1 MIEAAA
7 AAAPTA
13 TSSDWLSMLSISLSM
28 SVHIWCGVRCVG
40 LARVIVYYRLYR
52 LCDPREQFMIC
63 RTPNR
68 YFFRR
73 ATFFCHIC
81 NAKSL
86 QTFAPD
92 RAIIV
97 ESESFQTFF
106 ATFCSHKER
115 T

>member
-7 AAAPTA
+7 AAAAAA
-13 TSSDWLSMLSISLSM
+13 TSSDWVSMLSISLSM
-28 SVHIWCGVRCVG
+28 SVHIWCGVRRLG
-40 LARVIVYYRLYR
+40 LARVIVYYRLYG
-52 LCDPREQFMIC
+52 LCDPREEFMILP
-63 RTPNR
+63 TPNR

-86 QTFAPD
+86 QTFGPD

-97 ESESFQTFF
+97 EFESFQTFF

>member
-1 MIEAAA
+1 ML
-7 AAAPTA
+7 
-13 TSSDWLSMLSISLSM
+13 LSRYCIH
-28 SVHIWCGVRCVG
+28 VHIWCGVRRVG
-40 LARVIVYYRLYR
+40 LARVIVYYRLYG
-52 LCDPREQFMIC
+52 LCDPREQFMILPN
-63 RTPNR
+63 PNR

-97 ESESFQTFF
+97 GSESFQTFR

-115 T
+115 A